1 MKTRIIGIVLIILTV
16 LVINIEYNHS
26 VNNCVKA
33 GYDINFCKN
42 ELAK

>member
-1 MKTRIIGIVLIILTV
+1 MKTKIIGITLIIIAIAIL
-16 LVINIEYNHS
+16 NIEYKHS

-42 ELAK
+42 EMAK